1 MKTFVEYVISVNGN
15 PFFAVT
21 NPFRVPMVIEEA
33 KSRFGSDCRVRIRKH
48 IYEPYDPNSAVDDC
62 K

>member
-1 MKTFVEYVISVNGN
+1 MKTFVEYIIYVDDK

-21 NPFRVPMVIEEA
+21 NPFRVPMIIEEA
-33 KSRFGSDCRVRIRKH
+33 KSRFGSDRRVRIRKH